1 VTLLRSVVEAG
12 QTETEPGRAVPL
24 EEAAE
29 VPVTAHLRDRDAV
42 RIEVVTQPPG
52 ERPDSGAVARS
63 LHEDDRMEFRIGHP
77 AASLGALMPSFRCAR

>member
-29 VPVTAHLRDRDAV
+29 VPVAAHRLDRHAFC
-42 RIEVVTQPPG
+42 IEVVAEPQG
-52 ERPDSGAVARS
+52 ERPDSRAVAGS
-63 LHEDDRMEFRIGHP
+63 FDEHDRAELFVAQPQGP
-77 AASLGALMPSFRCAR
+77 TLAK